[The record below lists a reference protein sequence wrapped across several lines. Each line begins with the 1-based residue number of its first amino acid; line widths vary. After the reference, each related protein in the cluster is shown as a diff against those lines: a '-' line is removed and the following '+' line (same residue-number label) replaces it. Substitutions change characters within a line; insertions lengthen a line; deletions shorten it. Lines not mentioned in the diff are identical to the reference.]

1 MSHGDGGGEQ
11 KRTTCGYWV
20 ASVKEKNALMC
31 IIMECAEIEKFQL
44 LIGCVRKWRLNAY
57 RPMMVIR
64 ARRRSNAPV
73 SDINSRVVVV
83 DSCILQ
89 TEMDWMVGE
98 TNQRSGHHHIY
109 LYVTSLSIT
118 KREQMKWNFTDLP
131 ICTQR
136 FHYLPFS
143 VFQYF
148 LKEVSKLSKTWPH
161 LVAAFGNGLYVYF
174 RPLRLYS
181 NIAPDMW
188 LEPPTTNP

>member
-1 MSHGDGGGEQ
+1 MGRGISVCPKLHLNINFARDEPWWRWWWTKTNNLRLLGGVSQRE
-11 KRTTCGYWV
+11 
-20 ASVKEKNALMC
+20 NALIC
-31 IIMECAEIEKFQL
+31 IIMKCAEIEKFQL

-118 KREQMKWNFTDLP
+118 KRELLTDEVKFYWLTNMYSTFSLSTVFSFSIFSQGGP
-131 ICTQR
+131 KTEQ
-136 FHYLPFS
+136 YLATFGGCFWQQIVR
-143 VFQYF
+143 VF
-148 LKEVSKLSKTWPH
+148 
-161 LVAAFGNGLYVYF
+161 
-174 RPLRLYS
+174 
-181 NIAPDMW
+181 
-188 LEPPTTNP
+188 